1 MKAAHDIKGLIN
13 LLKNSRP
20 RNPVMKQQSTRGYG
34 GLRAVESLIT
44 TLKKEE
50 ISGIQWKA
58 AEALGK
64 IGNPAVEPLISALWH
79 SNEDVRW
86 KAAISLGE
94 IGDSLAID
102 PLIRF
107 SLWMTTGLL
116 KSRAALALG
125 MIGKTCV
132 WNC

>member
-1 MKAAHDIKGLIN
+1 MGDSG
-13 LLKNSRP
+13 
-20 RNPVMKQQSTRGYG
+20 
-34 GLRAVESLIT
+34 AVESLIT

-64 IGNPAVEPLISALWH
+64 IGNPAVEPRISALWH

-102 PLIRF
+102 PLIRRF
-107 SLWMTTGLL
+107 SRMTTGL
-116 KSRAALALG
+116 SRVALPLHL
-125 MIGKTCV
+125 V
-132 WNC
+132 